1 MTKTSA
7 RPTAWILATLLLPSL
22 AHAAD
27 GAFLEFFELRES
39 LWFLVPFLLSVVILT
54 RVERWVRSL
63 RAALKRIREQR
74 RIPGGS
80 PLSPLVVDSYKE
92 VENHSGTKRCRCG
105 ERPAVAYQ
113 GPTTSKDR
121 RLWVQIE
128 ACPRCDE
135 RIQTYF
141 DVTAAQDGNPM
152 LEQPLTPSR

>member
-1 MTKTSA
+1 M
-7 RPTAWILATLLLPSL
+7 LLLPSV

-27 GAFLEFFELRES
+27 GFFLEGFELRGS

-54 RVERWVRSL
+54 RVERWARSL

-80 PLSPLVVDSYKE
+80 PLSPLVVSSFKE
-92 VENHSGTKRCRCG
+92 VENYPGGKRCRCG

-113 GPTTSKDR
+113 GPTTSRDR

-128 ACPRCDE
+128 VCPRCDD
-135 RIQTYF
+135 RSQTYF